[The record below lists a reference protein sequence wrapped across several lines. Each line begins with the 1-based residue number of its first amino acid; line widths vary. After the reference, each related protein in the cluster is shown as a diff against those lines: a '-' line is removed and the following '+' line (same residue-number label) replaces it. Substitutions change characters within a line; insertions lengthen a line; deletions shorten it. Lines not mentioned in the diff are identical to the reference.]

1 MKKITILFVLILA
14 FSSGIFAQD
23 YIYFADQQ
31 ERIAAKNVKISSSE
45 IRYEKYESN
54 EGQIYIINRARVS
67 LIAYENGET
76 KYLQGKKKKLNSYEY
91 NKNLLTFHLTDLI
104 ISNFTLSYERIF
116 SDGKMGIQIPLS
128 FGYSSGENFGNY
140 YVYNKFYSGL
150 NFNFYPTGQGKV
162 RYFLGPGLRIGVGH
176 DNNDN
181 QGSYGNYTNP
191 DTFYTKLLINNG
203 IIFSPIPELSL
214 SAVLGLG
221 IRYFPEAGN
230 YNDEVRTTGAFSF
243 NLSYRF

>member
-1 MKKITILFVLILA
+1 MKKITILFVLIFA
-14 FSSGIFAQD
+14 FSAGIIAQD
-23 YIYFADQQ
+23 YIYFTDQQ
-31 ERIAAKNVKISSSE
+31 ERIAAMNVKISSSE

-54 EGQIYIINRARVS
+54 EGQIYIINRDRVS
-67 LIAYENGET
+67 LIAYENGKT
-76 KYLQGKKKKLNSYEY
+76 TYLQEKKKNRAAFNY
-91 NKNLLTFHLTDLI
+91 NKNLITFHLTDLI
-104 ISNFTLSYERIF
+104 FSNFTFSYERILGNGNM
-116 SDGKMGIQIPLS
+116 SIQIPVS

-191 DTFYTKLLINNG
+191 DTFYSKLLINNG

-214 SAVLGLG
+214 SAVLSLG
-221 IRYFPEAGN
+221 MRYFPEAGN
-230 YNDEVRTTGAFSF
+230 YNDKVRTTGAFSF